1 MTVNNAAMQAA
12 LAEREDYTGR
22 LLDGFAL
29 PLITVFEDDREL
41 FDTVCVEI
49 REAFA
54 GSVFYLK
61 QFYYDTGC
69 EGYFVIDLPVDRVQH
84 ILSRL
89 RTNHRC
95 FNIVDLTLHHIQKT

>member
-29 PLITVFEDDREL
+29 PLITIFEDDRTL
-41 FDTVCVEI
+41 FDAVCVEI

-69 EGYFVIDLPVDRVQH
+69 EGYFVIDLPVDRVRH

-95 FNIVDLTLHHIQKT
+95 FDNVDLTLHYIQKT

>member
-1 MTVNNAAMQAA
+1 MTENNAAMQAA

-22 LLDGFAL
+22 LVDGFAL

-41 FDTVCVEI
+41 FDNVCVEI

-69 EGYFVIDLPVDRVQH
+69 EGYFVIDLPVDKAQH

-89 RTNHRC
+89 RTHYD
-95 FNIVDLTLHHIQKT
+95 FFQGVDLTLHYIQKT